1 MTGKSSRPPEATPR
15 LAGLNVIRPRAG
27 ALRALHVDPRRGTG
41 VNWHLPGN
49 PRNPPAAQAG
59 VVQNI

>member
-1 MTGKSSRPPEATPR
+1 MTAIPGPAGGYAAPC
-15 LAGLNVIRPRAG
+15 GLNVVRPRAG

-49 PRNPPAAQAG
+49 PGIRPAAQAG